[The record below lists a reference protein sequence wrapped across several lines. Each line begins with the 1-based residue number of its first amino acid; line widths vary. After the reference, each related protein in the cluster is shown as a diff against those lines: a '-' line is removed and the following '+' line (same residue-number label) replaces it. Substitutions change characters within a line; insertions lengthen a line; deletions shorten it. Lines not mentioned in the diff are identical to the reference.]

1 MCRFQPSRSIWA
13 SLRAPGFSRVRKR
26 VGSAGVTS
34 SRDLLGDGLGASA
47 AGPSWDVDRKGAGT
61 ASGGDDENVIGRG
74 DEGAQPRLVA
84 GLDRPGHALGAFQV
98 RVRVLRVLEDELPD
112 LLLAPAVAGDRS
124 HMPAGEHDRV
134 ARLYHH
140 VARYS

>member
-1 MCRFQPSRSIWA
+1 
-13 SLRAPGFSRVRKR
+13 

-98 RVRVLRVLEDELPD
+98 RVRGLRVLGDELPD
-112 LLLAPAVAGDRS
+112 LLLAPAVAGDRP
-124 HMPAGEHDRV
+124 HMLAGNPDRGGRR
-134 ARLYHH
+134 ALDLPL
-140 VARYS
+140 